1 MISQKTK
8 KEKTQHVPP
17 TEHHHLQNNPIPP
30 LIVYFHDDI
39 CLFIK
44 CNLLYKLKMTYKLK
58 FNAFSNLIFLIYIQH
73 YFLNSP
79 PNSKIIIMFICKY
92 D

>member
-30 LIVYFHDDI
+30 PIVYFHDDI

-44 CNLLYKLKMTYKLK
+44 CNL
-58 FNAFSNLIFLIYIQH
+58 FLIYIQH